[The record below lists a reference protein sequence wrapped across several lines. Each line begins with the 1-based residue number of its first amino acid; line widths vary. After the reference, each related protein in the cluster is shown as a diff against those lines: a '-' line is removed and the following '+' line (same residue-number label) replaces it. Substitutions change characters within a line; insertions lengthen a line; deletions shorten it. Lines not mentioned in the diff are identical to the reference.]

1 MKYTEKLLT
10 IDEITTVQKILSD
23 LSWSNDIVNIDY
35 DQFNNFDKAIN
46 LIISFLNNFSDEID
60 SELEFH
66 SKFANFKIIISLIQ
80 PITDD
85 VILKLFISCS
95 SINDELITKYF
106 VKYKKNSIEIDSNT
120 LNNIVAYLLS
130 NGFIYNYELESNFSL
145 N

>member
-10 IDEITTVQKILSD
+10 IDEINTVQKILSD
-23 LSWSNDIVNIDY
+23 LSWSNNIVNIDY

-106 VKYKKNSIEIDSNT
+106 VKYKKNSIEIDSNA

>member
-10 IDEITTVQKILSD
+10 IDEINTVQKILSD

-95 SINDELITKYF
+95 SINDELTTKYF
-106 VKYKKNSIEIDSNT
+106 VKYKKNSIEIDSNA